1 MRAYL
6 KEKGVL
12 DDTLVVYTSDQGFF
26 LGDHGL
32 YDKRFMMEEVIKMPF
47 IVSCPSLIRPGTVND
62 DIVTNIDFAPTFLEI
77 ADAPK
82 PDQMQGSSFLGNLE
96 GRTPV
101 DWRKDCYLRYYVEGG
116 EHATAAWYGVRTRT
130 DKLMF
135 YYKRGEWEY
144 FDLVKD
150 PEELE
155 NGYSNPAYEERIAFL
170 KTRLGELRAEL
181 GDDDRYKDAKEYGP
195 LGD

>member
-1 MRAYL
+1 M
-6 KEKGVL
+6 VI
-12 DDTLVVYTSDQGFF
+12 YTSDQGFF

-47 IVSCPSLIRPGTVND
+47 IVSCPSLIKPGTVNE
-62 DIVTNIDFAPTFLEI
+62 DIITNIDFAPTFLEI

-82 PDQMQGSSFLGNLE
+82 PAQMQGESFLRNLE
-96 GRTPV
+96 GKTP
-101 DWRKDCYLRYYVEGG
+101 DGWRKDCYLRYYVEGG
-116 EHATAAWYGVRTRT
+116 EHATAAWYGIRTRT

-150 PEELE
+150 PEELT
-155 NGYSNPAYEERIAFL
+155 NGYSDPAYAGRIAVL
-170 KTRLGELRAEL
+170 KARLEELRKEL
-181 GDDDRYKDAKEYGP
+181 GDNDRYKDAKEYGP
-195 LGD
+195 IGE